1 MADEQESEVNR
12 MAEQYINAPE
22 VTDKELMELAQLYKS
37 MSNPNRNLLIMQGN
51 LLLASQNAERQEI
64 QQPN

>member
-1 MADEQESEVNR
+1 